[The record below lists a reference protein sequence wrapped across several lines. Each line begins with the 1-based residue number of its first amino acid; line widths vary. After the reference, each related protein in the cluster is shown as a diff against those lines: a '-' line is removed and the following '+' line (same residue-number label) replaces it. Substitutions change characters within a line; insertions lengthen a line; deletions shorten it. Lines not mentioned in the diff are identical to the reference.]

1 MASSDYI
8 YRPLRN
14 EAGIRVL
21 LLEPASTHST
31 PLSVSIQHIQIM
43 QHSEYGG
50 IYQNPSAAAS
60 SKSVLNTSQVE
71 FEAISYAWGTAAFTE
86 TLQVHRSK
94 PPMHFMIS
102 PTVDT
107 MLRYLRLPK
116 KKRTVWIDALCIN
129 QKDRSEKAAQV
140 NFMGEIYRQAKG
152 IVVWLG
158 PPINSNHNVLRFFQD
173 LVKYGKEDSENSEEQ
188 VATWDNLRVFLERS
202 WFTRRWTIQEAVLA
216 KQAVILCGTQMINF
230 MVFAKHVCLLAQH
243 QSNVKVRL
251 AGTVRKLRM
260 MYELRTAITAHEHID
275 PLSMFIDFATAECTD
290 ERDRIFALNALT
302 SMRVPVSYDD
312 SVEEVFISYAKRHVD
327 VENYAILNSAG
338 AFRSV
343 ESVLPS
349 WVPDWQYLPNYTP
362 LATELILQKPED
374 QQMQYMDVAG
384 ARGTS
389 DCATLNITGFKFG
402 VVSHTGAKAPF
413 PVFGGDLLHLLRDW
427 YTIFESYPSKL
438 GRPPLSTDGLAR
450 QFISTLTLGTVVK
463 RSNALGPDHPWLH
476 NEYSKDVSDMLS
488 ILAYL
493 IHEEHTMTSAAAQ
506 IDSAEEPTD
515 PAFGA
520 KAAEL
525 TERMAN
531 STIEPLTA
539 LPDSSNV
546 APHTDKSRS
555 TGISEPKSNSVEV
568 PSGLKDTL
576 KYLTYTPS
584 SLLPNLHYDKKSLW
598 GSVKHSLADEGDYG
612 PNLEPH
618 EVVEI
623 LCRAIAGRTCFWS
636 NDGSFGLGPAH
647 IQSGDVVVAIPSCPC
662 LYVLRAKATEGALDK
677 EGDGSVREYVLV
689 GDCYVHDFEPEA
701 GGEALQQFQIV

>member
-1 MASSDYI
+1 MASTDYA

-21 LLEPASTHST
+21 LLEPASTHSA

-50 IYQNPSAAAS
+50 IYQNPGAAIS
-60 SKSVLNTSQVE
+60 SNSLLTTSQVE
-71 FEAISYAWGTAAFTE
+71 FEAISYAWGTAPFTE
-86 TLQVHRSK
+86 TLGVHRSK
-94 PPMHFMIS
+94 PAMHFKIS

-129 QKDRSEKAAQV
+129 QNDLSEKAAQV

-158 PPINSNHNVLRFFQD
+158 PPIDASHNVLQFFQE
-173 LVKYGKEDSENSEEQ
+173 LVKYGKEDSDDSEEQ

-216 KQAVILCGTQMINF
+216 KQAVMLCGTHMINF

-243 QSNVKVRL
+243 QSNVKVKL
-251 AGTVRKLRM
+251 AGAVRKLRM
-260 MYELRTAITAHEHID
+260 MYELRTAIIAHENVD
-275 PLSMFIDFATAECTD
+275 PLSMFIDFATAECTN

-302 SMRVPVSYDD
+302 SMRVPVSYTD
-312 SVEEVFISYAKRHVD
+312 SVEEVFIAYAKRHVN
-327 VENYAILNSAG
+327 VENYAILNAAG
-338 AFRSV
+338 AFRAVASA
-343 ESVLPS
+343 LPS
-349 WVPDWQYLPNYTP
+349 WVPDWQYLPVYTP

-374 QQMQYMDVAG
+374 QQMQYIDVAG
-384 ARGTS
+384 AKDTS

-402 VVSHTGAKAPF
+402 VVSHTGAKAPY
-413 PVFGGDLLHLLRDW
+413 PVFGGDLLQLLKDW
-427 YTIFESYPSKL
+427 YTIFESYPRTL
-438 GRPPLSTDGLAR
+438 GQPPLSTDALAR
-450 QFISTLTLGTVVK
+450 QFVSTLTLGTVVK

-476 NEYSKDVSDMLS
+476 EEYSEDVPGMSS
-488 ILAYL
+488 ILAHL
-493 IHEEHTMTSAAAQ
+493 IHEEHSMNCAAAQ
-506 IDSAEEPTD
+506 MGTAEAPTNL
-515 PAFGA
+515 AFEA
-520 KAAEL
+520 KVAEL
-525 TERMAN
+525 TERMAT
-531 STIEPLTA
+531 STIKPQSS
-539 LPDSSNV
+539 LPDNFSAGPPTEKSPTPGHND
-546 APHTDKSRS
+546 PSSRS
-555 TGISEPKSNSVEV
+555 TEV

-618 EVVEI
+618 EVIEI

-647 IQSGDVVVAIPSCPC
+647 MQPGDVVVAIPACPC
-662 LYVLRAKATEGALDK
+662 LYVLRTKTTKGAQEEERDGGATQ
-677 EGDGSVREYVLV
+677 YVLM

-701 GGEALQQFQIV
+701 EGKILEQFQIV

>member
-1 MASSDYI
+1 MASTDYA

-21 LLEPASTHST
+21 LLEPASTHSA

-50 IYQNPSAAAS
+50 IYQNPIAAVS
-60 SKSVLNTSQVE
+60 SNSVLNTSQVE
-71 FEAISYAWGTAAFTE
+71 FEAISYAWGTAPFTE
-86 TLQVHRSK
+86 TLGVHRSK
-94 PPMHFMIS
+94 PLMHFKIS

-129 QKDRSEKAAQV
+129 QKDLSEKAAQV

-158 PPINSNHNVLRFFQD
+158 SPIDASHNVLQFFQN
-173 LVKYGKEDSENSEEQ
+173 LVRYGKEDSEDSEEQ
-188 VATWDNLRVFLERS
+188 VATWDNLCVFLERS

-216 KQAVILCGTQMINF
+216 KQAVMLCGTHMINF

-243 QSNVKVRL
+243 QSNVKLRL
-251 AGTVRKLRM
+251 AGAVRKLRM
-260 MYELRTAITAHEHID
+260 MYELRSAIIAHEDIG
-275 PLSMFIDFATAECTD
+275 PLSMFVDFATAECTN
-290 ERDRIFALNALT
+290 ERDRVFALNALT
-302 SMRVPVSYDD
+302 SMRVPVSYTD
-312 SVEEVFISYAKRHVD
+312 SVEEVFISYAKRHID

-349 WVPDWQYLPNYTP
+349 WVPDWQHLPNYTP

-374 QQMQYMDVAG
+374 QQMQYMDIADVG
-384 ARGTS
+384 STS
-389 DCATLNITGFKFG
+389 KGATLKITGFKFG

-413 PVFGGDLLHLLRDW
+413 PVFGGDLLHLLKDW
-427 YTIFESYPSKL
+427 YTLFESYPSKL
-438 GRPPLSTDGLAR
+438 GRPPLSTDALAR

-476 NEYSKDVSDMLS
+476 NEYSKDVPGISS
-488 ILAYL
+488 ILAHL
-493 IHEEHTMTSAAAQ
+493 IHEEHSVNATAAQ
-506 IDSAEEPTD
+506 MDTAEKLVD
-515 PAFGA
+515 AAFAA

-531 STIEPLTA
+531 STIEPQNA
-539 LPDSSNV
+539 LPDSSSV
-546 APHTDKSRS
+546 APSTDES
-555 TGISEPKSNSVEV
+555 EV
-568 PSGLKDTL
+568 PRGLKDTL

-598 GSVKHSLADEGDYG
+598 GSLKHSLADEGDYG

-647 IQSGDVVVAIPSCPC
+647 MESGDVVVAIRSCPC
-662 LYVLRAKATEGALDK
+662 LYVLRATAMEGA
-677 EGDGSVREYVLV
+677 EEREEDGGATEYVLV
-689 GDCYVHDFEPEA
+689 GDCYVHDFGPEV
-701 GGEALQQFQIV
+701 GGEILQQFQIV